1 MIDPKKRELSFDIMV
16 KDLNNEEFYI
26 DINNKIG
33 RAIISL
39 NFKKNGQV
47 DLKTSSSKLIKQF
60 FISKNEWNTFKIK
73 FNFKLSIVEL
83 NCGDFNKKIKI
94 DFSEKLYPSRV
105 EFRTGK
111 YRMKRKIQE
120 YKSGDQKIPGFDEP
134 DSETII
140 DPTKIYLDN
149 FISK

>member
-1 MIDPKKRELSFDIMV
+1 MSNELV
-16 KDLNNEEFYI
+16 
-26 DINNKIG
+26 
-33 RAIISL
+33 
-39 NFKKNGQV
+39 
-47 DLKTSSSKLIKQF
+47 KQF
-60 FISKNEWNTFKIK
+60 FISKNEWNSFEIK
-73 FNFKLSIVEL
+73 FNFKLSIVEV
-83 NCGDFNKKIKI
+83 NCGGHNKKIKI
-94 DFSEKLYPSRV
+94 DFSENLHPNRV

-111 YRMKRKIQE
+111 YRMNRKIQE